1 MLKKNLHDAPDWDNQ
16 PLPDELQT
24 LFASYREAL
33 PDPDASANFMPELWT
48 AIESRQVV
56 AYSFRRLA
64 RTIVTGA
71 AALSLLMSL
80 MFIRPAAHH
89 LTMTSTYVDVLADDH
104 VDDASEPEL
113 AHVEAL

>member
-1 MLKKNLHDAPDWDNQ
+1 MSKNHMNDAPGWDDQ
-16 PLPDELQT
+16 PLPNELQA
-24 LFASYREAL
+24 LFASYREAI
-33 PDPDASANFMPELWT
+33 PDPDASVNFMPSLWT
-48 AIESRQVV
+48 AIESKQVV

-71 AALSLLMSL
+71 AALSLAMSL
-80 MFIRPAAHH
+80 MFIAPSAHR

-104 VDDASEPEL
+104 VDDGTEPEL